1 MHNDLYFLCRK
12 ICGRTEA
19 KLCRLFKEFGLNSA
33 QGSLALLVL
42 RAGEEGTTLTELHEE
57 TGIAMSALSAS
68 VQIIRAKGFVCVSPA
83 ADDSRKKIIAA
94 TEKLRALTERL
105 QEIETKMHRA
115 FCREIGEERLESV
128 CETLSKIVS
137 VQRNA

>member
-1 MHNDLYFLCRK
+1 MHNELYFLCRK

-19 KLCRLFKEFGLNSA
+19 KLCRLFQEFGLNSA
-33 QGSLALLVL
+33 QGSIAFLVL
-42 RAGEEGTTLTELHEE
+42 RSGEEGITLKKLHEE
-57 TGIAMSALSAS
+57 TGIAMSALSAT
-68 VQIIRAKGFVCVSPA
+68 VQAIRAKGFVCVTPA

-105 QEIETKMHRA
+105 REIEAEVHFA
-115 FCREIGEERLESV
+115 LCRKIGEERLRDV
-128 CETLSKIVS
+128 CEALSEIVS